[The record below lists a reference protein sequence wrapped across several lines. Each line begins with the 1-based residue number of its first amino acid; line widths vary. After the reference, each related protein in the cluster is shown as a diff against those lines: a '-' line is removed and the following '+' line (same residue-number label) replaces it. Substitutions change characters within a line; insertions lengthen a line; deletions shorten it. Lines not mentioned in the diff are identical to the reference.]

1 MALEK
6 EWLQQEVEPY
16 WKDVGKKV
24 EKDWL
29 FNLLKKK
36 LFKLL
41 IRATTLSLSYIIK
54 GYQIVISPILGNNCR
69 FHPTCS
75 NYAIEALNKKGLT
88 KGLFLSLKRI
98 ARCNPFCE
106 GGKDPVE

>member
-1 MALEK
+1 MVLEK
-6 EWLQQEVEPY
+6 EWLQLAVELF
-16 WKDVGKKV
+16 WKDVVKKV

-54 GYQIVISPILGNNCR
+54 VYQIVISPILGNNCR
-69 FHPTCS
+69 FHPSCS

-88 KGLFLSLKRI
+88 MGLFLSLKRI

-106 GGKDPVE
+106 GGEDPVK